1 MSVKT
6 TVATVVLCFL
16 APATFAEATQYNDQ
30 ENHKTESTA
39 AIIQEAVAA
48 ARQDDAAL
56 IKPEAAAA
64 GVVTTSVHD
73 GTVEISKD
81 GSNDARVV
89 LDGGEDGLQ
98 ISFGL
103 PTAEDAKDARVSAD
117 GTTVFADPNGL
128 VDVGV
133 QTLADGA
140 VRALTVI
147 NNREAPVEYE
157 YQIDAEAGIVL
168 EPTGGGAI
176 LLRGV
181 DGSSRGAVLPA
192 WAVDANGSPVR
203 THYEIADGTVTQVIE
218 HKAEGVAYPVVADPK
233 VYYAWWQLFTWSEW
247 RWNAGYGMNQ
257 LSVELSEW
265 GRHDVIFNAGQFL
278 TSGWNL
284 LKSKHSSWIFTD
296 SMRQQWECH
305 VLGGLAEWGTFDLEY
320 ERRSNPNWRS
330 RIGTVWPPSA
340 TCNW

>member
-1 MSVKT
+1 MKLRSLLKSNSKSMSVKAT
-6 TVATVVLCFL
+6 LATVVLCFL

-30 ENHKTESTA
+30 ESRKTESTA

-56 IKPEAAAA
+56 IKPGAAAS

-73 GTVEISKD
+73 ATVEISKD

-103 PTAEDAKDARVSAD
+103 PTAEDAKDASVSAD

-147 NNREAPVEYE
+147 NNREGQSSTSIRSTPRLASFWSPL
-157 YQIDAEAGIVL
+157 EA
-168 EPTGGGAI
+168 AQ
-176 LLRGV
+176 
-181 DGSSRGAVLPA
+181 S
-192 WAVDANGSPVR
+192 
-203 THYEIADGTVTQVIE
+203 
-218 HKAEGVAYPVVADPK
+218 
-233 VYYAWWQLFTWSEW
+233 
-247 RWNAGYGMNQ
+247 
-257 LSVELSEW
+257 
-265 GRHDVIFNAGQFL
+265 
-278 TSGWNL
+278 
-284 LKSKHSSWIFTD
+284 
-296 SMRQQWECH
+296 C
-305 VLGGLAEWGTFDLEY
+305 
-320 ERRSNPNWRS
+320 
-330 RIGTVWPPSA
+330 
-340 TCNW
+340 